1 MEDGAFGIS
10 TGLDYPPGSFAETD
24 ELVELS
30 TEAAR
35 LGGIYHTHV
44 RYGLGDRYLDP
55 FKEAIDIGRRSGVA
69 VHLTHMFNR
78 VPLRGGARGLLD
90 MVEDSRA
97 EGLDVTFDCFPYP
110 FGGTRVLIML
120 PQWAQ
125 DGGVEAIKELLRSP
139 EGRERLRAEIRP
151 RGQFWDEMWLTYFKR
166 PQNRQYEGRST
177 ANVAEMRGQHPVD
190 ALCDLLLEEDLQVSY
205 FAAVVDHTTLTDFV
219 THPLQMVGSDAL
231 LIGDFPVPMSYGTY
245 PVILAEVVREQKRM
259 SLPEAIRKMTSYPAQ
274 RLGLPDRGLLREG
287 MKADI
292 VVFDADNI

>member
-166 PQNRQYEGRST
+166 TAKPAVRGTVHSQRGR
-177 ANVAEMRGQHPVD
+177 D
-190 ALCDLLLEEDLQVSY
+190 AR
-205 FAAVVDHTTLTDFV
+205 AASGSMLYATCCWKKTCRFRTSQLSLTTL
-219 THPLQMVGSDAL
+219 
-231 LIGDFPVPMSYGTY
+231 
-245 PVILAEVVREQKRM
+245 R
-259 SLPEAIRKMTSYPAQ
+259 
-274 RLGLPDRGLLREG
+274 
-287 MKADI
+287 
-292 VVFDADNI
+292 